1 MTIVQLEY
9 LVAVANY
16 GSFSVASERCLVTQ
30 PSLSMQIK
38 NLEDEL
44 GVILLDR
51 SKKPVIPTE
60 AGAVVIRNAREAI
73 KSYNYIRES
82 VSEFKGEISG
92 TLRLGMIPTVAP
104 YLIPRFLPDFM
115 RRYPKVELEL
125 HEMLTGSIIKALNHD
140 QLDAAILAG
149 GTSPDNMLEQ
159 ELFND
164 RFYAYVSPKHRLYE
178 RTHIRIEDVR
188 NRDLVLLCE
197 GNCLRDQIVE
207 LCHLRP
213 ATHRNALFHCGSLDT
228 LMRIVDVTA
237 TMTILPKITM
247 PFVPQEHQSQIKTF
261 AKGDASRKIVLTV
274 RRAYVKG
281 SLVNALRESIL
292 RNH

>member
-16 GSFSVASERCLVTQ
+16 GSFSVASERCFVTQ

-92 TLRLGMIPTVAP
+92 VLRLGVIPTVAP
-104 YLIPRFLPDFM
+104 YLTSRFLPDFM

-125 HEMLTGSIIKALNHD
+125 HEMLTASIVSALQRD

-149 GTSPDNMLEQ
+149 GTSPQDMVEQ

-164 RFYAYVSPKHRLYE
+164 RFYAYVSPTHRLSE
-178 RTHIRIEDVR
+178 RTNIRIEDVGS
-188 NRDLVLLCE
+188 RDFMLLCE
-197 GNCLRDQIVE
+197 GNCLRDQIIE
-207 LCHLRP
+207 LCRLHP
-213 ATHRNALFHCGSLDT
+213 VTHRNALFHCGSLDT

-237 TMTILPKITM
+237 TMTIIPEMAIA
-247 PFVPQEHQSQIKTF
+247 FVPQERQNQIKTF
-261 AKGDASRKIVLTV
+261 AKGGTSRKIVLTV

-292 RNH
+292 RKN